1 MRDLNIHLNTM
12 SYDCFR
18 QKIINQSFNHWQ
30 YSPEKEGLAPEFM
43 KVIPFT
49 TNTSNL
55 PKATLVLQLS
65 EDDLSNT
72 ITVST
77 IVPSESNE
85 FSAENYNT
93 ILDDFI
99 DNVLQPIGC
108 KIYSL
113 AI

>member
-1 MRDLNIHLNTM
+1 MNNLNIHLNTM

-18 QKIINQSFNHWQ
+18 QKIINQSFDHWQ
-30 YSPEKEGLAPEFM
+30 YSLEKEGLAPKFM
-43 KVIPFT
+43 KVITFT

-55 PKATLVLQLS
+55 PKATLILQLS

-72 ITVST
+72 ITVSN
-77 IVPSESNE
+77 IIPSESNE
-85 FSAENYNT
+85 LSTENYNT